1 MKKILLAISLLSLS
15 LLSAYAADSPWV
27 GTWKFDPA
35 KSKIT
40 GDTFTISKT
49 KGGLYHFSDGS
60 TVNFDFGI
68 DGKEYKSAYN
78 HTTIWTAAGA
88 NAWDSVTKA
97 DGKELWKI
105 HRKLS
110 ADGKTQELT
119 ISGTKPD
126 GTPYKDKAEYT
137 RLSGTGGLVGKW
149 QSTKADVSSPDS
161 VVISATADGMR
172 WESPGQKQVVEGK
185 AGIDLPVSGP
195 TTPPNTTFNYKL
207 QSPQRISYVVKFNG
221 KPDTYGVQ
229 TLAADG
235 KSYKDVSW
243 NPGKEN
249 EKSISVFVKQ

>member
-1 MKKILLAISLLSLS
+1 MKQILLVISLLALPMM
-15 LLSAYAADSPWV
+15 AAFAADSPWV

-35 KSKIT
+35 KSNIT

-49 KGGLYHFSDGS
+49 KSGLYHFSDGS
-60 TVNFDFGI
+60 TVKFDFGV

-78 HTTIWTAAGA
+78 HTTIWTKAGE

-110 ADGKTQELT
+110 ADGKMQELT

-126 GTPYKDKAEYT
+126 GSSYSDKVEYT
-137 RLSGTGGLVGKW
+137 RVTGTGGLVGKW

-161 VVISATADGMR
+161 WVISATAEGMR
-172 WESPGQKQVVEGK
+172 WESPGQKQVVAGK
-185 AGIDLPVSGP
+185 AGVDLPVTGP
-195 TTPPNTTFNYKL
+195 TTPPNMTFNYKL
-207 QSPQRISYVVKFNG
+207 KSPKQLSYVVKFNG

-235 KSYKDVSW
+235 RSYKDVSW

-249 EKSISVFVKQ
+249 EKSTSVFIKQ